1 MGQEMQPFD
10 WGRMFLGN
18 MSPLFLL
25 EILFRTAFMYIV
37 ALLAARFI
45 GKRGMGQLTPFEY
58 IVVIAMGST
67 AGTPMMEV
75 GIPLLHGS
83 MVLIGVVFIDTMLA
97 RWATRSPQLERLLE
111 SEPTL
116 LISRGVVDDRELLR
130 EKIGMDELKM
140 MLRLN
145 GVQRFSD
152 VETAYLEPSGDLSV
166 FLAAETD
173 DLIAFFK
180 RKRRLKVVG
189 KEVQNFDGFV
199 VSIF

>member
-1 MGQEMQPFD
+1 MGQDMQPFD
-10 WGRMFLGN
+10 WGRIFLGD

-25 EILFRTAFMYIV
+25 EILFRTVFMYAV

-83 MVLIGVVFIDTMLA
+83 MVLVSVVAIDSLLA
-97 RWATRSPQLERLLE
+97 RWAVRSPRIERLLE

-116 LISRGVVDDRELLR
+116 LISAGVVDEEQLVR
-130 EKIGMDELKM
+130 EKIGLDELKM

-145 GVQRFSD
+145 GVERFKD
-152 VETAYLEPSGDLSV
+152 VETAYLEPSGDLSI
-166 FLAAETD
+166 FLNRDANASSNSDAAGASNRENDTMP
-173 DLIAFFK
+173 
-180 RKRRLKVVG
+180 
-189 KEVQNFDGFV
+189 
-199 VSIF
+199 